1 MAGVYRLYNCRHD
14 GVGGQQAAAAQGKFP
29 MELFLLTRVYTALIN
44 LGYSL
49 AAYAVMLAVFGVM
62 PQWPALISP

>member
-14 GVGGQQAAAAQGKFP
+14 ALVDNKPLLLKVKFP

-49 AAYAVMLAVFGVM
+49 AAYA
-62 PQWPALISP
+62 